1 MKKSLRIGLL
11 AGGLVIVALILALAK
26 NKPEQPIL
34 FYSNYCPHCQNVE
47 KYINENNIK
56 EKYSFTELEV
66 ADNQDNA
73 VILAQK
79 AAKCGID
86 TDNIGVP
93 LLFDNGACFLGDID
107 ITTYLSS
114 KK

>member
-11 AGGLVIVALILALAK
+11 AGGIVIIALALAMIK

-34 FYSNYCPHCQNVE
+34 FYSNYCSHCKNVE
-47 KYINENNIK
+47 QYINENNIK

-73 VILAQK
+73 IILAQK

-93 LLFDNGACFLGDID
+93 LLYDNGKCFVGDID
-107 ITTYLSS
+107 INNYLST
-114 KK
+114 K